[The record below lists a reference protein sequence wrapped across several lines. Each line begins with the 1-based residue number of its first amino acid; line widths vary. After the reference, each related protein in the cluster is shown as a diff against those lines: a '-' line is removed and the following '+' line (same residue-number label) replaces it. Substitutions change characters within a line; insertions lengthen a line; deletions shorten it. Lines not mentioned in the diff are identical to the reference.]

1 MVLVREVPSHRR
13 PVERLAPIIGADRY
27 ARLRSVADGFR
38 TRFAG
43 RTIWNVNSTEVGG
56 GVAEM
61 LQGLVGYVEDLG
73 IAMRWVVIQGDAE
86 FFAITKRVHNAIH
99 GHSDGIGLDRAASD
113 HYGRILAANAVAVRE
128 RVRAGDVVLLHD
140 PQTAGLAVPL
150 AEAGALVV
158 WRSHIGV
165 DTPNDVTETAWEFLR
180 PYVTAAHGCVFSRRA
195 YVPRW
200 LTGGNVWIIPP
211 SIDPFSAK
219 NQEMDSGTVQ
229 AILATIGVLGGAGG
243 PPGRFLRPDGTG
255 GEVTR
260 PAAVVADTLPGVDD
274 DLVIQVS
281 RWDRLK
287 DMTGVLH
294 GFARHVAPDGGAY
307 LALVGPAVTNVADDP
322 EGAAVYSDCLL
333 QWRALPAPVRSRTML
348 VTLPLDDVDEN
359 AAMVNALQRHAG
371 IVVQK
376 SLAEGFGLT
385 VAEAM
390 WKGRPVVG
398 SAVGGIK
405 DQIAPGTGVLLSDP
419 TDLPAFGAAI
429 RDLLTDD
436 RKRARMGSAAHRYVR
451 DNFVGDLHLLRYA
464 EVFSTLI
471 ARVSMPDP

>member
-1 MVLVREVPSHRR
+1 M
-13 PVERLAPIIGADRY
+13 
-27 ARLRSVADGFR
+27 
-38 TRFAG
+38 
-43 RTIWNVNSTEVGG
+43 
-56 GVAEM
+56 
-61 LQGLVGYVEDLG
+61 
-73 IAMRWVVIQGDAE
+73 
-86 FFAITKRVHNAIH
+86 
-99 GHSDGIGLDRAASD
+99 
-113 HYGRILAANAVAVRE
+113 
-128 RVRAGDVVLLHD
+128 
-140 PQTAGLAVPL
+140 
-150 AEAGALVV
+150 
-158 WRSHIGV
+158 
-165 DTPNDVTETAWEFLR
+165 
-180 PYVTAAHGCVFSRRA
+180 
-195 YVPRW
+195 
-200 LTGGNVWIIPP
+200 WIIPP

-464 EVFSTLI
+464 EVFSTLMT
-471 ARVSMPDP
+471 RVAVPDP